1 MPAYL
6 EQGLLK
12 RNPFETID
20 VGGVGELV
28 KIAAIRGRA
37 TKKGLKLGVCGEHGG
52 DPESI
57 ELFYEAGLDYVSCS
71 PFRVPIARLAAAQ
84 AIISKGGKNK
94 SETK

>member
-1 MPAYL
+1 MMPAYL
-6 EQGLLK
+6 EEGLLK

-20 VGGVGELV
+20 RGAVGELV
-28 KIAAIRGRA
+28 KMGSNRGRA
-37 TKKGLKLGVCGEHGG
+37 TKNTLKLGVCGEHGG

-84 AIISKGGKNK
+84 AVLSG
-94 SETK
+94 SR